1 MPYRRK
7 DSPHWWISY
16 IDPETGKQIR
26 RAAGDSHAAA
36 KAEEQRLRA
45 HAHAEKARQQ
55 TDCRLDTV
63 LSEYLEPRLTARNRS
78 TARNLARLADH
89 WAGDLTTAV
98 MLDYISQ
105 RQAEGVQ
112 PATINR
118 ELVFLSAAINDYNRT
133 HSAQLPNP
141 VPGLKTRE
149 PPGRLRWLTRAEY
162 AALLHAAAHR
172 PALHDFIVL
181 AVNTGLRRGELLN
194 LTWTHVD
201 FTHGLI
207 TLEASDTKT
216 RTGRVVPI
224 NPDARAAL
232 ERRAQA
238 CRNAWVFCS
247 STTDGPLTDL
257 KKSFATACRR
267 AGLVDVTPHTLR
279 HTCASWLVQS
289 GIPLYEVARLLG
301 HSAITTTQR
310 YAHLAPDHLRAAV
323 DALAT
328 PERDKNVI
336 TSRYT

>member
-16 IDPETGKQIR
+16 TDPQTGKQTR
-26 RAAGDSHAAA
+26 RAFGDSHAAA

-45 HAHAEKARQQ
+45 KSHEYKTRQQ
-55 TDCRLDTV
+55 TDCTV
-63 LSEYLEPRLTARNRS
+63 AAVLAEYLEPRLTARSRS

-89 WAGDLTTAV
+89 WAGDLTGAT
-98 MLDYISQ
+98 LHDYIRQ

-118 ELVFLSAAINDYNRT
+118 ELAFLSAAINAHNRAHAT
-133 HSAQLPNP
+133 QIPNP
-141 VPGLKTRE
+141 ITGLKTRE
-149 PPGRLRWLTRAEY
+149 PPGRLRWLTRTEY
-162 AALLHAAAHR
+162 AALVQAAAPR
-172 PALHDFIVL
+172 PALQDYIILSVQ
-181 AVNTGLRRGELLN
+181 TGMRRGELLA
-194 LTWTHVD
+194 LTWDRVD

-207 TLEASDTKT
+207 TLDATHTKT
-216 RTGRVVPI
+216 RTGRVIPV

-232 ERRAQA
+232 ERRAAA

-247 STTDGPLTDL
+247 GKTDGPLTDL

-279 HTCASWLVQS
+279 HTCASWLVQA

-323 DALAT
+323 DALASPAT
-328 PERDKNVI
+328 TCR
-336 TSRYT
+336 TSTG